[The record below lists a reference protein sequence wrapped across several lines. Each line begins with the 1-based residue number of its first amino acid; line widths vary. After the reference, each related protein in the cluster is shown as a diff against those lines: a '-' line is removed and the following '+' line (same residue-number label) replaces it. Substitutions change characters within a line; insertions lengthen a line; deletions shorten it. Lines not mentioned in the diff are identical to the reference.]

1 MLEQFK
7 QKYLEEVNDLLNDME
22 ESVLRL
28 EQNPSSEEEI
38 NQVFRVMHTI
48 KGTSGMYDFKTVEK
62 VTHDVESIYDKIR
75 SSHSSVSHEVC
86 SMTFECIDLLRR
98 LLNQPGSN
106 DDNIVKEFL
115 TRLAPLSGNEVKIA
129 DTVHDDMQTTP
140 SRGMSTYFV
149 LFAPEADITG
159 RGINIK
165 GILSDIQKLGT
176 GITIPRTWPESQA
189 NNGKFYMYW
198 EAIFATD
205 MPYDELEEIF
215 LFVSDEV
222 TITKLAD
229 VDLFQ
234 NEDFVAQITLLQ
246 SIDEQTDVN
255 DLKSLVMT
263 LGIQSEPPKPEVA
276 KSSQTN
282 PQIEEQPIQHSE
294 VIAPTS
300 SQTSAEEKIIAKS
313 IEASDTKT
321 SSIKVASDKLDELMN
336 LVSELVNTK
345 AEMLLLS
352 EKYDNPEL
360 QMICEKID
368 KLSNKFKD
376 NALSIRL
383 VPIESMMLRFQRLV
397 RDLSRELGKKID
409 FVTEGT
415 DTELDK
421 TIIDNLAVPL
431 MHIIRNSIDHGIES
445 VERRRELKKP
455 DHGIIKFTAFYS
467 GNNVFIQ
474 VQDDGAG
481 MNPEYLRAKAV
492 EKGFLKPTD
501 KPTNRQL
508 YDLVFL
514 PGFSTAQKIT
524 GISGRGVGM
533 DAVKQNI
540 AKLRGEIEMDS
551 EVDLGT
557 ITTIKLPITLSIV
570 DTLLVSVGKTLFLI
584 PVYVID
590 CCAQVKQETFVDSK
604 GRFVYEGNPIPII
617 DIRKEFEIIGD
628 IPKEKTVVIV
638 KYKDGRIGLVIDKVL
653 GEHQAVLKPL
663 GRYFNNQEYISGG
676 SILGDGSIALMLDTS
691 KLIRQLEK

>member
-22 ESVLRL
+22 EAVLRL
-28 EQNPSSEEEI
+28 EQNPSSEDEI

-62 VTHDVESIYDKIR
+62 VTHDVESIFDKIR
-75 SSHSSVSHEVC
+75 GSHSSVSHEV
-86 SMTFECIDLLRR
+86 SSLTFECIDLLRR
-98 LLNQPGSN
+98 LLNQPGPN
-106 DDNIVKEFL
+106 DDNLVQEFL
-115 TRLAPLSGNEVKIA
+115 TRLAALSGNEKKNV
-129 DTVHDDMQTTP
+129 DTKQDNQPIP
-140 SRGMSTYFV
+140 SRGIATYFV

-159 RGINIK
+159 RGVNIK

-176 GITIPRTWPESQA
+176 CITIPRTWPESQA

-205 MPYDELEEIF
+205 IPYNELEEIF

-229 VDLFQ
+229 VDLFK
-234 NEDFVAQITLLQ
+234 NEDFVAQVTLLQ
-246 SIDEQTDVN
+246 SVDEQTDVN
-255 DLKSLVMT
+255 DLKSIVMT
-263 LGIQSEPPKPEVA
+263 LGIQEELPMPDAQKSLSANQQA
-276 KSSQTN
+276 K
-282 PQIEEQPIQHSE
+282 EQPTQRTDF
-294 VIAPTS
+294 IAPTL

-360 QMICEKID
+360 QTICEKID

-481 MNPEYLRAKAV
+481 MNPEYLRTKAV

-570 DTLLVSVGKTLFLI
+570 DTLLVSVGKTLLLI

-590 CCAQVKQETFVDSK
+590 CCAQVKQETIVDSN

-617 DIRKEFEIIGD
+617 DIRKEFEITGE